1 MSREKRKEK
10 KGRRRRR
17 RRENI
22 SIIIDRLTM
31 RDLKQGNETNAYR
44 YEVKNITIIL
54 FFFLF
59 QILSLLNRKGMNRAI
74 YEIKFLF
81 YMEVLCIE

>member
-1 MSREKRKEK
+1 
-10 KGRRRRR
+10 
-17 RRENI
+17 
-22 SIIIDRLTM
+22 M
-31 RDLKQGNETNAYR
+31 RDLKQGNEANAYR

-54 FFFLF
+54 FFFSFF

>member
-1 MSREKRKEK
+1 MSRVKRKEK

-31 RDLKQGNETNAYR
+31 RDLKQGNEANAYR
-44 YEVKNITIIL
+44 YKVKNITIIL
-54 FFFLF
+54 FFFPF
-59 QILSLLNRKGMNRAI
+59 F
-74 YEIKFLF
+74 KF
-81 YMEVLCIE
+81 YHY

>member
-10 KGRRRRR
+10 KGRRK

-31 RDLKQGNETNAYR
+31 RDLKQGNEANAYR

-54 FFFLF
+54 FFFSFF